1 MRVFCRRPTERDLC
15 DEKQR
20 CTRGYSFPD
29 ALQPSVGWLPPRG
42 AGDIRILPVGFY
54 AVLCGADLVTAS
66 AIFGRFS
73 RIASAVRLGLPAPSW
88 GFPPFPTRQ
97 HEPEAVVHVH
107 PSLPKQRDRHQRTN
121 TFYVAS
127 ARTFPTR
134 DRRLPDRAKMNIPST
149 REKPATV

>member
-1 MRVFCRRPTERDLC
+1 MR
-15 DEKQR
+15 
-20 CTRGYSFPD
+20 S
-29 ALQPSVGWLPPRG
+29 RG
-42 AGDIRILPVGFY
+42 ALAATRSQMQCNPPSDGSYRGAQETYVPILPVGFY

-107 PSLPKQRDRHQRTN
+107 PSLPEQRDRHQRTA

-127 ARTFPTR
+127 ARMFPTR
-134 DRRLPDRAKMNIPST
+134 ERRLPDRAKVNLPST